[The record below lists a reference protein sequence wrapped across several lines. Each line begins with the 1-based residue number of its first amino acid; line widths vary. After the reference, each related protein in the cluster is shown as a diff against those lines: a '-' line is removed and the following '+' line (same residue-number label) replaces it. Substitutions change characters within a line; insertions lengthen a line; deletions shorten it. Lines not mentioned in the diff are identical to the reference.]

1 MDSELLLIAVTTI
14 NGYVFAKYR
23 YCLLVYENPFLE
35 IHPFTGGGQPIPAGL
50 SYPPPMMGGG
60 QPIPAGLSCPPPR
73 FLSSEWAMGSELLLI
88 TFQLLMGMFHKIK
101 ILPAGIQKPIS

>member
-35 IHPFTGGGQPIPAGL
+35 IHPFTGGGQHIQAGL
-50 SYPPPMMGGG
+50 P
-60 QPIPAGLSCPPPR
+60 
-73 FLSSEWAMGSELLLI
+73 
-88 TFQLLMGMFHKIK
+88 
-101 ILPAGIQKPIS
+101 

>member
-35 IHPFTGGGQPIPAGL
+35 IHPFTGGEQPIPAGL
-50 SYPPPMMGGG
+50 SYPPPMIGEG
-60 QPIPAGLSCPPPR
+60 QPIPASLSWPPPR
-73 FLSSEWAMGSELLLI
+73 FLSSEWLWVLLI
-88 TFQLLMGMFHKIK
+88 TFQLLINMFHKIQ
-101 ILPAGIQKPIS
+101 ILPAGIQKTIS

>member
-23 YCLLVYENPFLE
+23 YCLLVYENPFPE

-50 SYPPPMMGGG
+50 SYPHP
-60 QPIPAGLSCPPPR
+60 
-73 FLSSEWAMGSELLLI
+73 
-88 TFQLLMGMFHKIK
+88 
-101 ILPAGIQKPIS
+101 

>member
-50 SYPPPMMGGG
+50 SYPPP
-60 QPIPAGLSCPPPR
+60 R

-88 TFQLLMGMFHKIK
+88 TFQLLMDMFHKIK
-101 ILPAGIQKPIS
+101 ILPAGIQKPIT